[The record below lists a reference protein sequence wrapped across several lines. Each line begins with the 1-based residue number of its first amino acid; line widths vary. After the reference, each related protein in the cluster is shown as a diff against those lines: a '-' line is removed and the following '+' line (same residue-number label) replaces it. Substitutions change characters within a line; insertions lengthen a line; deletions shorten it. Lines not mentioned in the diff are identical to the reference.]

1 MEIQKPLF
9 GDALNKMLENV
20 PGDIGKKMA
29 HFTTETYFGD
39 TFTRKFLEPK
49 TRELINAITL
59 VALGN
64 FQILKPHLMSAMKL
78 GNSKEKV
85 AATLLQ
91 CAPYVGA
98 ANAISAML
106 VLTEVTK
113 AEKK

>member
-1 MEIQKPLF
+1 
-9 GDALNKMLENV
+9 
-20 PGDIGKKMA
+20 
-29 HFTTETYFGD
+29 
-39 TFTRKFLEPK
+39 
-49 TRELINAITL
+49 
-59 VALGN
+59 
-64 FQILKPHLMSAMKL
+64 MSAMKL